1 VCVCFSFQL
10 ETKITKSME
19 SAITKILEMIPTVT
33 LRYRLASLLGI
44 KRIISDLINCDSLYY
59 MKDTDYGRKN
69 EEL

>member
-1 VCVCFSFQL
+1 
-10 ETKITKSME
+10 ME